1 MSGCVFSGSTST
13 SGFIGFESGGT
24 DLTNVNI
31 NLLINSFFSNI
42 LKNISTN
49 HNDLDGILG
58 VEGHN
63 GIASVNCAYER
74 LGILKKKLIAFNI
87 HMKKMTLL
95 WLR

>member
-24 DLTNVNI
+24 DLTNVN
-31 NLLINSFFSNI
+31 LLNKVLFNI

-74 LGILKKKLIAFNI
+74 LGILKKNLIAFNV